1 MGRKRIGLISLH
13 YKHNYGTMLQA
24 FALQKKLELLGH
36 EAQYIDYRHP
46 MPKLPLEK
54 CVIHRLKKLPKN
66 FIDLPKHIK
75 MIIYANKM
83 SLRHKHFDDFYCAK
97 IKTNETRYYSEEEL
111 ILNCPSYDIYIV
123 GSDQVWN
130 PNLSFYCGVYF
141 LRFVSDRKKKAAYA
155 PSIGL
160 SVLSAQQSAEMVE
173 HLKKFTYLSCREQT
187 GAVVLSKLCGKTV
200 LQVVDP
206 TLLLDASVWS
216 KEAVDPKIEEPFIL
230 CYFLGEV
237 KWQRDFVTRL
247 EKQTGLRAYFIPNTY
262 LDVNKNNA
270 VFEVGPAEFIGLIKN
285 ANYVCTDSF
294 HGCVFSAIFE
304 RQLYGFCKRA
314 EVEMTSDNSRLADL
328 FQLLG
333 VPERLIKKPIEGLL
347 DVTDIDYSM
356 VKPKLIDAIQRSE
369 LYLNEV
375 LQLLSS
381 SNILS

>member
-1 MGRKRIGLISLH
+1 
-13 YKHNYGTMLQA
+13 
-24 FALQKKLELLGH
+24 
-36 EAQYIDYRHP
+36 
-46 MPKLPLEK
+46 
-54 CVIHRLKKLPKN
+54 
-66 FIDLPKHIK
+66 
-75 MIIYANKM
+75 
-83 SLRHKHFDDFYCAK
+83 
-97 IKTNETRYYSEEEL
+97 
-111 ILNCPSYDIYIV
+111 
-123 GSDQVWN
+123 
-130 PNLSFYCGVYF
+130 
-141 LRFVSDRKKKAAYA
+141 
-155 PSIGL
+155 
-160 SVLSAQQSAEMVE
+160 
-173 HLKKFTYLSCREQT
+173 
-187 GAVVLSKLCGKTV
+187 
-200 LQVVDP
+200 
-206 TLLLDASVWS
+206 LDASVWS